1 LTSITFPKSNSNLSG
16 EIICMQS
23 NDCVPLLTL
32 TRGNVI
38 ESCHYGAFAVV
49 DCNGTLIAFAG
60 NPGLI
65 TFPRSSMKPFQALAF
80 LEKKGDEFYDLSFK
94 EIAIMCASHSGTDAH
109 VEVLKEMHNK
119 IGISVNDLKCGVHWP
134 MDKATADA
142 MRLRHEL
149 PDAYRHNCSGKHTG
163 MLAHARMRGLPLEN
177 YLNLN
182 HPIQRTILQVVSEMC
197 DLDPASIE
205 PGIDGCSAPVF
216 ALPLCNFAMAIAC
229 ICDPTGLF
237 PDRENACNRIID
249 AMVSFPEMV
258 AGPGRFDTLL
268 MEALSGKVIAK
279 GGAEGYQVIGIRP
292 GAFGPGS
299 PALGIA
305 LKVADGDYAKR
316 AISSISLSIFEQ
328 LGLLSPDTL
337 NTLSEFAMRKVTNWR
352 DIEVG
357 MMQPAFSISKFSWQA

>member
-1 LTSITFPKSNSNLSG
+1 
-16 EIICMQS
+16 MQS

-32 TRGNVI
+32 TRGTVI

-65 TFPRSSMKPFQALAF
+65 TFPRSSMNPFQALAF

-163 MLAHARMRGLPLEN
+163 MLAHARMHGLPLEN

-237 PDRENACNRIID
+237 PDRENACNRIVD

-316 AISSISLSIFEQ
+316 AISSISLSILEQ